1 VVGRPVVGGALA
13 DTLVVDLSIGI
24 AGAYCTKLLADGGA
38 TVVKVEDPAGDPLR
52 RWSASGAA
60 IAPGDDGALFSFLAG
75 SKGSVVVDAAAAD
88 ELLALTR
95 LFDAADAV
103 VWSEG
108 STLAALP
115 QCAPAAIAQ
124 AHPHVVVAAITPFGL
139 DGPWAGRAA
148 TEFTLQAWSGGAVGL
163 GRGYPDRS
171 PLVVGG
177 QVGEWLSGTYAA
189 IGVLASLA
197 RGGGSDRAGELVD
210 VSMLEAL
217 ATCLTYYPVTFA
229 EIAGRPYRSGRSVPS
244 PGVEAASDGL
254 VGLGTGTGQ
263 QWLDLCVMVG
273 HPEWADDATLRTER
287 WRIAPAIREW
297 AASRTVAEIVDLA
310 AAFRIPHAPVGN
322 GATIPVTDHFVAR
335 GSLVNNP
342 RDGFREP
349 GPPYRTTPDL
359 LRAPEPAPRLG
370 ETAIVDV
377 ITGRSRRVGPSGA
390 AGEASRPLEGVRVL
404 DLTAFWAGPVV
415 TQMLGMLGAEV
426 IHVESPT
433 RPDGTRMLANLP
445 FSDDQWWERC
455 GIFSALNVNKRSVT
469 LDLADERGRA
479 ALRVLLATCDVVVEN
494 YTPRVLEQLGL
505 EFESA
510 RAIRPDLVM
519 VRMPGFGLDG
529 PWRDNAAFAFVVE
542 DAAGFTWMTG
552 YADTNPI
559 SPYCIGDPAA
569 GLHACTGLLL
579 ALEHRR
585 RTGEG
590 VLVEAAMVDA
600 ALNVTAEQI
609 VEHSAYGA
617 LLERDG
623 NRGPTAAPQN
633 LYRTADMTTA
643 ADGSEVRDSWAAIA
657 VATDAQWD
665 ALRTALGDPSWAA
678 DPQLT
683 IAAGRRARHDDVD
696 ACLGA
701 WCATRTVD
709 EIVTT
714 LWEAGVPVAP
724 VVLPHDQAGLAQLKH
739 RGWFEV
745 VDHPVNGPARH
756 STLPMRFSRGPDR
769 LIHRH
774 APLFGE
780 HTREILL
787 AAGVTGEELDA
798 MEADG
803 VSGRAPAGASG

>member
-1 VVGRPVVGGALA
+1 MGPLAGTVVL
-13 DTLVVDLSIGI
+13 DLSSGI

-38 TVVKVEDPAGDPLR
+38 DVVKVEDPTGDPLR

-60 IAPGDDGALFSFLAG
+60 IAPGDDGALFSYLSG
-75 SKGSVVVDAAAAD
+75 SKRSVVVDAAEADAGDTLARLCAAAD
-88 ELLALTR
+88 V
-95 LFDAADAV
+95 V

-108 STLAALP
+108 SALAGLDPCVPDALR
-115 QCAPAAIAQ
+115 A
-124 AHPHVVVAAITPFGL
+124 AHPHLVVVTISPFGL
-139 DGPWAGRAA
+139 DGPWVGRAA

-163 GRGYPDRS
+163 GRGYPDRA
-171 PLVVGG
+171 PLTVGG
-177 QVGEWLSGTYAA
+177 QVGEWLAGTYAA

-197 RGGGSDRAGELVD
+197 RGNRGADDGGELVD
-210 VSMLEAL
+210 VSMLEAI

-244 PGVEAASDGL
+244 PGVETASDGL

-273 HPEWADDATLRTER
+273 HPEWADDATLRAER
-287 WRIAPAIREW
+287 WRIAPEIREW
-297 AASRTVAEIVDLA
+297 AAQRTVAEIVDLA

-322 GATIPVTDHFVAR
+322 GASIPVTDHFVAR
-335 GSLVNNP
+335 GSLVENP
-342 RDGFREP
+342 RGGFVQP

-359 LRAPEPAPRLG
+359 LRAPGPAPRLG
-370 ETAIVDV
+370 EHTQDV
-377 ITGRSRRVGPSGA
+377 STMSSQRSKRA
-390 AGEASRPLEGVRVL
+390 EHAGLEGVRVL

-415 TQMLGMLGAEV
+415 TQMLAMLGAEV

-445 FSDDQWWERC
+445 FTDDQWWERC
-455 GIFSALNVNKRSVT
+455 GIFSALNVDKRSVT

-479 ALRVLLATCDVVVEN
+479 ALRKLLATCDVLVEN
-494 YTPRVLEQLGL
+494 FTPRVMDQLGL
-505 EFESA
+505 DFESA

-559 SPYCIGDPAA
+559 SPYCIGDPGA
-569 GLHACTGLLL
+569 GLHALTGLLI

-600 ALNVTAEQI
+600 ALAITAEQV

-617 LLERDG
+617 LLQRDG
-623 NRGPTAAPQN
+623 NRGPVAAPQN
-633 LYRTADMTTA
+633 LYRTADA
-643 ADGSEVRDSWAAIA
+643 EDGWVAIA
-657 VATDAQWD
+657 VASDAQWRV
-665 ALRTALGDPSWAA
+665 LVTALGWDDDPALHSSAA
-678 DPQLT
+678 
-683 IAAGRRARHDDVD
+683 RRARHDEID
-696 ACLGA
+696 ARLGE
-701 WCATRTVD
+701 WCATRTAD
-709 EIVTT
+709 EIVAH
-714 LWEAGVPVAP
+714 LWPAGVPVAP
-724 VVLPHDQAGLAQLKH
+724 VVLPHRQAELAQLVH
-739 RGWFEV
+739 RKWFEV
-745 VDHPVNGPARH
+745 VDHPINGPARH
-756 STLPMRFSRGPDR
+756 STLPMRFSRGPEPV
-769 LIHRH
+769 ITRH

-780 HTREILL
+780 HSRDVLL
-787 AAGVTGEELDA
+787 AAGVTEDEFAA

-803 VSGRAPAGASG
+803 VTGRAPAGASG

>member
-1 VVGRPVVGGALA
+1 M
-13 DTLVVDLSIGI
+13 
-24 AGAYCTKLLADGGA
+24 
-38 TVVKVEDPAGDPLR
+38 
-52 RWSASGAA
+52 
-60 IAPGDDGALFSFLAG
+60 PGDDGALFSYLAG
-75 SKGSVVVDAAAAD
+75 SKRSVVVDADAPGAADTLAGWFAAAD
-88 ELLALTR
+88 V
-95 LFDAADAV
+95 V

-108 STLAALP
+108 SAVAALP
-115 QCAPAAIAQ
+115 ACAPAALAA
-124 AHPHVVVAAITPFGL
+124 AHPHLVVAAVSPFGL

-163 GRGYPDRS
+163 GRGYPDRA
-171 PLVVGG
+171 PLSVGG
-177 QVGEWLSGTYAA
+177 RVGEWVTGTYAA
-189 IGVLASLA
+189 IGVLASLTRAEA
-197 RGGGSDRAGELVD
+197 RTEDGGEIVD
-210 VSMLEAL
+210 VSMLEAV

-244 PGVEAASDGL
+244 PGVETASDGL

-287 WRIAPAIREW
+287 WRIAPMIREW
-297 AASRTVAEIVDLA
+297 AATHTVAEIVDLA
-310 AAFRIPHAPVGN
+310 GAFRIPHAPVGN

-335 GSLVNNP
+335 GSLVTNP
-342 RDGFREP
+342 RDGFVQP
-349 GPPYRTTPDL
+349 GPPYRTTPNL
-359 LRAPEPAPRLG
+359 LCAPGPAPRLG
-370 ETAIVDV
+370 ETSLTEAIAERPPRPPRAH
-377 ITGRSRRVGPSGA
+377 TSA
-390 AGEASRPLEGVRVL
+390 RPLAGTRVL

-445 FSDDQWWERC
+445 FTDDQWWERC

-479 ALRVLLATCDVVVEN
+479 ALRKLLATCDVVVEN

-505 EFESA
+505 DFESA

-552 YADTNPI
+552 YGDTNPI
-559 SPYCIGDPAA
+559 SPYCIDDPGA
-569 GLHACTGLLL
+569 GLHALTGLLL

-585 RTGEG
+585 QTGEG

-600 ALNVTAEQI
+600 ALAITAEQV

-617 LLERDG
+617 LLQRDG

-633 LYRTADMTTA
+633 LYRA
-643 ADGSEVRDSWAAIA
+643 AGEDAWIAIA
-657 VATDAQWD
+657 VATDEQWR
-665 ALRTALGDPSWAA
+665 ALVAALGWDDDPALHTA
-678 DPQLT
+678 T
-683 IAAGRRARHDDVD
+683 ARRARHDELD
-696 ACLGA
+696 ARLSGSGA
-701 WCATRTVD
+701 RAAPPTRSSTGSGRQCACCARG
-709 EIVTT
+709 
-714 LWEAGVPVAP
+714 AAAP
-724 VVLPHDQAGLAQLKH
+724 TERPAQLQH
-739 RGWFEV
+739 CGWFEV

-756 STLPMRFSRGPDR
+756 STLPMRCSRGPER
-769 LIHRH
+769 WITRH

-780 HTREILL
+780 DTREVLL
-787 AAGVTGEELDA
+787 AAGVTETELA
-798 MEADG
+798 ELEAAG
-803 VSGRAPAGASG
+803 ITGRAPAGA